1 MTLPLRPSCFSKTRV
16 LKQPPSVL
24 NVEKCWWWWSTWRK
38 GNFFDFPQIKNLT
51 PDKDGHENKE
61 PESYLTLMLI
71 LTCLIKSISLFE
83 SMLKSLEKLGL
94 YIAKSTLSCCWR
106 ECASRIITSPRR
118 VVLLFV
124 GSDKSKIVADV
135 LLLAHFARESIVWQM
150 KIKFFYLQGGK
161 P

>member
-1 MTLPLRPSCFSKTRV
+1 
-16 LKQPPSVL
+16 
-24 NVEKCWWWWSTWRK
+24 
-38 GNFFDFPQIKNLT
+38 
-51 PDKDGHENKE
+51 
-61 PESYLTLMLI
+61 
-71 LTCLIKSISLFE
+71 
-83 SMLKSLEKLGL
+83 MLKSLEKLGL

-150 KIKFFYLQGGK
+150 KIKFFYLSTYVSSSMSFVTKFVYYVVGLVK
-161 P
+161 